1 MTSAGDPVSEVVD
14 SQAPQR
20 RQGRAPIGD
29 RGCGGH
35 AQVWGATHDRDV
47 EGGER
52 EHGRGAL
59 GDVGDQPGQLARRE
73 VGDVLPSHPD
83 RAALGGEQAEQA
95 AQQRGLPD
103 VGR

>member
-1 MTSAGDPVSEVVD
+1 MTSAGDPVGEVVD

-83 RAALGGEQAEQA
+83 RAALGVSRPSR
-95 AQQRGLPD
+95 QRSSVVFPD